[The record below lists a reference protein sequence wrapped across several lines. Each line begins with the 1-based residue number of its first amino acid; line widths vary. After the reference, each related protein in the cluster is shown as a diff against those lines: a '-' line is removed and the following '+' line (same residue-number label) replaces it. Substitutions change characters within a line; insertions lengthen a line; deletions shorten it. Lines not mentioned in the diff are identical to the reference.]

1 MFLKVNRN
9 KLGAF
14 DERMRQECVQEE
26 TKLLL
31 PVRQEWSL
39 QIVEVFLSWE
49 LGDAI
54 LTLERLFNWSVEG
67 TDWTV
72 SVLNVETDVVR
83 SNNFNE
89 IGCICV
95 INNLI
100 FNNLNFVANLV
111 DSLLVYTRHHYYILL
126 II

>member
-1 MFLKVNRN
+1 
-9 KLGAF
+9 
-14 DERMRQECVQEE
+14 MRQECVQEE

-72 SVLNVETDVVR
+72 SVLNVETY
-83 SNNFNE
+83 
-89 IGCICV
+89 
-95 INNLI
+95 
-100 FNNLNFVANLV
+100 FVYLDYVMDCSFAFELE
-111 DSLLVYTRHHYYILL
+111 L
-126 II
+126 